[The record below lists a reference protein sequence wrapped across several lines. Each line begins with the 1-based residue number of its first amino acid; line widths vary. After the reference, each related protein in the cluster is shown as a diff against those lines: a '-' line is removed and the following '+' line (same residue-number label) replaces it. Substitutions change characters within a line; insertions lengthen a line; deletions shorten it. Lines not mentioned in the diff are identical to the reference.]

1 MKAFER
7 DRPPMFLLVHGAWH
21 GAWCFSELAVELAR
35 RGLVSCALE
44 MPGHG
49 CDARLPGSGPVEVAA
64 ASARSPVADV
74 DWNAGVAQL
83 DAVAREI
90 KASYGG
96 PLILLGH
103 SAGGLVISAL
113 AERDPTLFD
122 ELVYLCAFTTSVLNA
137 YLMPENAGA
146 LLLPLLRADPAMIG
160 AQRLDVRSNDPSY
173 TAELR
178 RTFLNDVD
186 LSRADAALWHMLPDE
201 PLFPDTVAITDGG
214 WGSVPRSYIVAGRDN
229 AIRPALQLRL
239 VAEADTAA
247 PSNPTRLFDIDSGHS
262 PFLSAKKEL
271 ADILEQIAGTVVER
285 SGR

>member
-1 MKAFER
+1 MIAFER

-44 MPGHG
+44 MPAHG
-49 CDARLPGSGPVEVAA
+49 CDARLAGSGVAKEGA
-64 ASARSPVADV
+64 ASPRSPVADV
-74 DWNAGVAQL
+74 DWNTGVAQL
-83 DAVAREI
+83 DAVARQI

-137 YLMPENAGA
+137 YQMPENAGA
-146 LLLPLLRADPAMIG
+146 MLLPLLRADPAMIG
-160 AQRLDVRSNDPSY
+160 AQRLDVRSDDPSY

-186 LSRADAALWHMLPDE
+186 TGRADAALWHMLPDE
-201 PLFPDTVAITDGG
+201 PLFLDTVAITDGR

-229 AIRPALQLRL
+229 AIRPALQRRL
-239 VAEADTAA
+239 VAEADIAA
-247 PSNPTRLFDIDSGHS
+247 PTHPTRLFDIDSGHS
-262 PFLSAKKEL
+262 PFLSAKSDL
-271 ADILEQIAGTVVER
+271 ADILVKIADSVVGR
-285 SGR
+285 SRR